1 MRIYAYKLGSV
12 TAKQVA
18 KMLGTQIVKPDG
30 EFRNNFNHKV
40 VNWGST
46 ETPIWKH
53 SANTFLNHPFNVRK
67 AVNKVVTLK
76 TMLENDI
83 PHIEFTADKGLATSW
98 LETSPVVVR
107 SVVNGYGGRGVK
119 IVTEGE
125 LPDAPLYTK
134 FIPKAREYRFHVFEG
149 KIIDVQQKKRRS
161 GLDERQDGLIKNLA
175 NGWVFCRDEITEPP
189 SNARQIA
196 LDAIRA
202 LGLDFGSVDMLS
214 KDGQAYVLEVNTA
227 SGLQGTTL
235 DLYINEL
242 KKYVRN
248 T

>member
-18 KMLGTQIVKPDG
+18 KLLGTQIVKPNG

-46 ETPIWKH
+46 ELPTWKH
-53 SANTFLNHPFNVRK
+53 TEQTFLNHPANVRK
-67 AVNKVVTLK
+67 AVNKIVTLQ
-76 TMLENDI
+76 TMLENNI
-83 PHIEFTADKGLATSW
+83 PHIEFTADKGTAIGW

-107 SVVNGYGGRGVK
+107 GVVNGYGGRGVQ
-119 IVTEGE
+119 IVSEGE
-125 LPDAPLYTK
+125 LPNAPLYTK

-149 KIIDVQQKKRRS
+149 RIIDVQQKKRRS
-161 GLDERQDGLIKNLA
+161 GLEERQDGLIKNLA
-175 NGWVFCRDEITEPP
+175 NGWVFCRDDITEPP
-189 SNARQIA
+189 SQAPQIA
-196 LDAIRA
+196 LNAIRA

-214 KDGQAYVLEVNTA
+214 KNGNVFVLEVNTA

-242 KKYVRN
+242 KKYVHKQ
-248 T
+248 